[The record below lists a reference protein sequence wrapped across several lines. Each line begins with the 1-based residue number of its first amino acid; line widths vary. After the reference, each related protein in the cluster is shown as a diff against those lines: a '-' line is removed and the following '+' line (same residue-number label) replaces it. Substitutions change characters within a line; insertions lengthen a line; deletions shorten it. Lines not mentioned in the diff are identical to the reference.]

1 MKAKYPD
8 AYPGESEQQ
17 YWTRIEEEQ
26 QRPDSDLGLL
36 SILINLALFILKIAV
51 VFGMFIYAGYILS
64 QKILGEDIN
73 KSRIWGF
80 TALFTYLMFCIIY
93 FLKGLIIA
101 LYSKNRKLWILPWV
115 ICVLLCCVFPAFIV
129 KLLVTD
135 MFKTSQQKDILCLGF
150 SWGAFV
156 LSLFYI
162 YSIYQFKTPTAPRIL
177 YWSYALGFR
186 ISR

>member
-51 VFGMFIYAGYILS
+51 IFGMFIYAGYILS

-73 KSRIWGF
+73 KSRIWGVTVF
-80 TALFTYLMFCIIY
+80 FTYLIFCTIY
-93 FLKGLIIA
+93 FFKGIIIG
-101 LYSKNRKLWILPWV
+101 LHSKNRKLWILPWV
-115 ICVLLCCVFPAFIV
+115 ICVVLCCVFPAFVV
-129 KLLVTD
+129 KAMVAS
-135 MFKTSQQKDILCLGF
+135 MFKSTEQKDILCLGL

-156 LSLFYI
+156 LSLIYI
-162 YSIYQFKTPTAPRIL
+162 YNIYQFKTPTAPGIL
-177 YWSYALGFR
+177 Y
-186 ISR
+186 